1 MSSPTTEPVVLGA
14 DFVRDPHS
22 VYDRLRAEGAVHRAI
37 MPTGLKVWL
46 ITSYEEGR
54 ALLADPRLSKNM
66 ADAGHLFTL
75 HQTDMSRQR
84 DYSHSIQQS
93 MINMD
98 PPDHTRLRGLV
109 GKAFTMRQVNR
120 LRPRIEE
127 IADELLDSLAGRT
140 EFDIVDDYAAPL
152 VSTVIS
158 ELLGVPEG
166 DRAEFR
172 TTSEIL
178 TSDADRDEVNKAS
191 NALLTLVSA
200 IVEAKRAEPDDRLLS
215 SLILAADGED
225 RLTHEEVV
233 SLAVVLFVG
242 GFDTT
247 VNLIGNGTLALLRN
261 PDQLAA
267 LRADPSLLPGAVE
280 EFLRF
285 DGSANISH
293 FRRTTAAVPVGDTT
307 IPADEFVFVG
317 LLAANRDAARYP
329 DPDALDVTRSATGH
343 LAFGHGIH
351 HCVGA
356 PLARAE
362 SEIAFGR
369 LLNRFPVLN
378 LAIDPE
384 KLTQRPSMLHRGVRS
399 LPVRTDGVEESG

>member
-1 MSSPTTEPVVLGA
+1 MTSPTAEPVVLGA

-22 VYDRLRAEGAVHRAI
+22 VYDRLRKEGAVHRAI
-37 MPTGLKVWL
+37 LPTGLKVWL

-66 ADAGHLFTL
+66 ADAGHLFEL

-84 DYSHSIQQS
+84 DYSHSIHQS

-127 IADELLDSLAGRT
+127 IADELLDSLTGRT
-140 EFDIVDDYAAPL
+140 EFDLVADYAAPL

-166 DRAEFR
+166 VRAEFR
-172 TTSEIL
+172 ETSEIL
-178 TSDADRDEVNKAS
+178 TSDADRDVVNKRS

-200 IVEAKRAEPDDRLLS
+200 IVEAKRADPDDRLLS

-225 RLTHEEVV
+225 RLSHEEVV

-261 PDQLAA
+261 PDQLAE

-293 FRRTTAAVPVGDTT
+293 FRRTTDAVPVGDMT

-329 DPDALDVTRSATGH
+329 EPDVLDVTRSATGH

-369 LLNRFPVLN
+369 LLARFPVLD

-384 KLTQRPSMLHRGVRS
+384 ELTRRPSMFHRGVRS
-399 LPVRTDGVEESG
+399 LPVRTHVESW

>member
-1 MSSPTTEPVVLGA
+1 MTSPTAEPVVLGA

-22 VYDRLRAEGAVHRAI
+22 VYDRLRKEGAVHRAI
-37 MPTGLKVWL
+37 LPTGLKVWL

-66 ADAGHLFTL
+66 ADAGHLFEL

-127 IADELLDSLAGRT
+127 IAEELLDSLTGRT
-140 EFDIVDDYAAPL
+140 EFDLVADYAAPL

-172 TTSEIL
+172 ETSEIL
-178 TSDADRDEVNKAS
+178 TSDADRDVVNKAS

-200 IVEAKRAEPDDRLLS
+200 IVEAKRADPDDRLLS

-225 RLTHEEVV
+225 RLSHEEVV

-261 PDQLAA
+261 PDQLAE

-293 FRRTTAAVPVGDTT
+293 FRRTTDAVPVGDMT

-329 DPDALDVTRSATGH
+329 DPDVLDVTRSATGH

-369 LLNRFPVLN
+369 LLARFPVLD

-384 KLTQRPSMLHRGVRS
+384 ELTRRPSMLHRGVRS
-399 LPVRTDGVEESG
+399 LPVRTHVESW